1 MKNEFD
7 FSKISMSIILPAG
20 EARTKAS
27 EALDAMMDDDTEKAE
42 NLIKE
47 AKEYIKEAHKAQ
59 TDVLQALAAREYD
72 GNCDPVIFP
81 MLFIHAQDTIMTI
94 MSEVNMSEKMIK
106 MYKKIK
112 EI

>member
-7 FSKISMSIILPAG
+7 FPKISMSIILPAG

-27 EALDAMMDDDTEKAE
+27 EALDAMMDDDAEKAE

-59 TDVLQALAAREYD
+59 TDVLQALAAREYEGD
-72 GNCDPVIFP
+72 CEPVILP

-94 MSEVNMSEKMIK
+94 MSEVNMSAKMLK